1 VETFVHNEGY
11 GFARILKEY
20 SGYPADQPIYA
31 VIPHGVYL
39 NATVMLPHERDSGM
53 PAVLNYPAFRAGVW
67 QRESD
72 KEVIPSASPFL
83 YALAMFR
90 ERFGTAPKR
99 EGTLFFPAHT
109 VARIRAHAH
118 WDEVAEELLALDER
132 FQPVTVCAY
141 YADYWQGLHEPF
153 RHRGMQIVSAGNH
166 ADPQFTYRW
175 LHLVSRHEYVASN
188 GVGSAV
194 LYAAKTGV
202 PAFLTRE
209 LVRYVPD
216 HAMYALQRQ
225 RDNTQAVQTKQ
236 HLVSLF
242 RADVDA
248 PPLERAQTVDYL
260 LGAENFKSPQD
271 LRADLEHAASLA
283 R

>member
-1 VETFVHNEGY
+1 
-11 GFARILKEY
+11 
-20 SGYPADQPIYA
+20 
-31 VIPHGVYL
+31 
-39 NATVMLPHERDSGM
+39 
-53 PAVLNYPAFRAGVW
+53 
-67 QRESD
+67 
-72 KEVIPSASPFL
+72 
-83 YALAMFR
+83 
-90 ERFGTAPKR
+90 
-99 EGTLFFPAHT
+99 
-109 VARIRAHAH
+109 
-118 WDEVAEELLALDER
+118 
-132 FQPVTVCAY
+132 
-141 YADYWQGLHEPF
+141 
-153 RHRGMQIVSAGNH
+153 
-166 ADPQFTYRW
+166 
-175 LHLVSRHEYVASN
+175 
-188 GVGSAV
+188 
-194 LYAAKTGV
+194 
-202 PAFLTRE
+202 